1 MAKKT
6 VCVSGRVM
14 LPIKEGA
21 RAVISCGGGFVYTS
35 RVVEIFE
42 VSENMAHF
50 ETMNSIYKVLQVAV
64 YKWRRKRLF
73 RMAPLHHHFEKGGWS
88 EWRIVG
94 VFSLAAVLAAVAGLP
109 ILL

>member
-50 ETMNSIYKVLQVAV
+50 ETMNSIYKVSFVPNPV
-64 YKWRRKRLF
+64 
-73 RMAPLHHHFEKGGWS
+73 
-88 EWRIVG
+88 I
-94 VFSLAAVLAAVAGLP
+94 AAIPNAYVKCA
-109 ILL
+109 

>member
-14 LPIKEGA
+14 LPIEEGA

-50 ETMNSIYKVLQVAV
+50 EAMNSIYKVSFVPNPVTAV
-64 YKWRRKRLF
+64 I
-73 RMAPLHHHFEKGGWS
+73 S
-88 EWRIVG
+88 VD
-94 VFSLAAVLAAVAGLP
+94 
-109 ILL
+109 ILRCA

>member
-50 ETMNSIYKVLQVAV
+50 ETMNSIYKVSFVPNPVIAV
-64 YKWRRKRLF
+64 
-73 RMAPLHHHFEKGGWS
+73 MS
-88 EWRIVG
+88 EDTLRC
-94 VFSLAAVLAAVAGLP
+94 A
-109 ILL
+109 

>member
-21 RAVISCGGGFVYTS
+21 RAVISCAGGFVYTS

-50 ETMNSIYKVLQVAV
+50 ETMNSIYRVSFVPNPVTAV
-64 YKWRRKRLF
+64 I
-73 RMAPLHHHFEKGGWS
+73 S
-88 EWRIVG
+88 ED
-94 VFSLAAVLAAVAGLP
+94 
-109 ILL
+109 ILRCA

>member
-50 ETMNSIYKVLQVAV
+50 ETMNSIYKVSFVPNPVTAV
-64 YKWRRKRLF
+64 I
-73 RMAPLHHHFEKGGWS
+73 S
-88 EWRIVG
+88 ED
-94 VFSLAAVLAAVAGLP
+94 
-109 ILL
+109 ILRCA

>member
-21 RAVISCGGGFVYTS
+21 RAVISCSGGFVYTS

-50 ETMNSIYKVLQVAV
+50 ETMNLIYKVSFVPNPV
-64 YKWRRKRLF
+64 
-73 RMAPLHHHFEKGGWS
+73 
-88 EWRIVG
+88 I
-94 VFSLAAVLAAVAGLP
+94 AAIPDAYVKCA
-109 ILL
+109 